1 MSPTYR
7 RLKLEWQAWHLNGRD
22 DESVGI
28 HDVST
33 GARPYLGKR
42 VFINDNNRQGKR
54 RTICKMSPE
63 MLGASKRCIT
73 GGADEGFDIVGHIV
87 LYSGLLYS
95 MDGGRN
101 WTGRKLSGEAPQD
114 PTQPSPP
121 AQETQVQV
129 QMQMQQSRFSA
140 LTS

>member
-1 MSPTYR
+1 VSPTYR
-7 RLKLEWQAWHLNGRD
+7 RLKPEWQAWHLNGRD

-33 GARPYLGKR
+33 GALPYLGKR

-54 RTICKMSPE
+54 RTTCKMSPE
-63 MLGASKRCIT
+63 VLGASKRCIT

-95 MDGGRN
+95 MDGWMEEGIGQGGN
-101 WTGRKLSGEAPQD
+101 
-114 PTQPSPP
+114 
-121 AQETQVQV
+121 
-129 QMQMQQSRFSA
+129 
-140 LTS
+140 